1 MAVEDESACMAKYAS
16 MGMDDVDDATVGF
29 GGAAGGPLDVEVSS
43 LTMSMGLAVGG
54 GGGGF
59 AAPTTS
65 LGDLSDFDISSDD
78 DSDGDDDL

>member
-1 MAVEDESACMAKYAS
+1 ML
-16 MGMDDVDDATVGF
+16 TVKLSVIPTHTLSPVTGS
-29 GGAAGGPLDVEVSS
+29 PVH
-43 LTMSMGLAVGG
+43 GG
-54 GGGGF
+54 GDGF